1 VRATRRPAKRPAF
14 RPVRRRW
21 VRWSPPVRPH
31 SRVAVQREFPPDRL
45 AVRIADPRT
54 GQTIARMAEDE
65 HKTENIISG
74 ITKSGEMPGG
84 HEASGG
90 ILPRD
95 PRVDWPDTAPYLDY
109 FLEGVG
115 GEKVWGGRL
124 DKAPESDGDRM
135 VVEPKAVGHQKA
147 LDDRKG
153 IIGPGFIDSDLSKW
167 GEPSLARRVAL
178 SAALI
183 KLLAA
188 TSVGSSAVD
197 PKDPEAIKAAIVN
210 DFNNVETVATDTEA
224 GEAHY
229 FTGVDI
235 GAILYDAL
243 GDVAGGEAS
252 ANWESNIALG
262 TTDTFTTAVAGTD
275 HDTSAALGQRVDAT
289 GPGFKHARLRNRL
302 NVASE
307 GTVLKRIFG
316 WRPKVVGDHGLD
328 LQGTWPYVGFTA
340 KQMLAY
346 AIPLYT
352 YLTVNEEEMEDLGYV
367 IQQAWFSEPGGMDAV
382 VKELT
387 KYELLDW
394 FVMRDKQFELR
405 VPGSYGRLWQ
415 AYAGPS
421 ELKETGEDG
430 SRLWDR
436 IVGRYT
442 DVDGSTRTVG
452 WPGSGANSES
462 EALIITDPDHPAVR
476 AEVTREDLL
485 DLKGISIPERAIEA
499 CERWLADAN
508 ELSHAGEA
516 TLRGYTQDDCSVFR
530 PVSQIQPGDWIRFP
544 DAGSSGTGYRK
555 IVAVSYDHDSRTAS
569 VTLDAPPNAVEALLE
584 RLQAALQPLGLS

>member
-1 VRATRRPAKRPAF
+1 MSLLLLFGQAEEKPTF
-14 RPVRRRW
+14 
-21 VRWSPPVRPH
+21 
-31 SRVAVQREFPPDRL
+31 SRIAVAREHPPDRL
-45 AVRIADPRT
+45 AVRVADPST
-54 GQTIARMAEDE
+54 GQTIARWVEDE
-65 HKTENIISG
+65 HKTENVISG

-84 HEASGG
+84 HEEAGG
-90 ILPRD
+90 VLPRD
-95 PRVDWPDTAPYLDY
+95 PRVDWPDAAPYLDY
-109 FLEGVG
+109 FLEGAG
-115 GEKVWGGRL
+115 GEKVFEGRL

-135 VVEPKAVGHQKA
+135 VIEPKAVGHQRA
-147 LDDRKG
+147 LEDRKG
-153 IIGPGFIDSDLSKW
+153 IIGPGLIDCDLSKW
-167 GEPSLARRVAL
+167 GEPSLARRKVL
-178 SAALI
+178 SDAAI

-188 TSVGSSAVD
+188 TSVGGASID
-197 PKDPEAIKAAIVN
+197 PEDPEAIKAAIVN

-224 GEAHY
+224 GEAVY
-229 FTGVDI
+229 SSGGVDI
-235 GAILYDAL
+235 GAILYDCL
-243 GDVAGGEAS
+243 GDLAKGEAT
-252 ANWESNIALG
+252 ANWESTVALG
-262 TTDTFTTAVAGTD
+262 MTDTFATSIVGVD
-275 HDTSAALGQRVDAT
+275 HDTAAALEQTVDAT
-289 GPGFKHARLRNRL
+289 GEGFQFARVRNRL
-302 NVASE
+302 NAVSE
-307 GTVLKRIFG
+307 GAALKRIFG
-316 WRPKVVGDHGLD
+316 WQPKVVGNHGLQP
-328 LQGTWPYVGFTA
+328 QGTWPNIGFTA

-367 IQQAWFSEPGGMDAV
+367 ITQAWFSEPGGMDAV

-452 WPGSGANSES
+452 WPGSGANTES

-476 AEVTREDLL
+476 AGVTREDLL
-485 DLKGISIPERAIEA
+485 DLKGISTPERAIEA

-516 TLRGYTQDDCSVFR
+516 TLRGYVQDDCSIFR

-544 DAGSSGTGYRK
+544 DASSNGTGYRK
-555 IVAVSYDHDSRTAS
+555 IVAVSYDHDNRAAS
-569 VTLDAPPNAVEALLE
+569 VTLDAPPNAIEALLE
-584 RLQAALQPLGLS
+584 RFQAALSPLALS